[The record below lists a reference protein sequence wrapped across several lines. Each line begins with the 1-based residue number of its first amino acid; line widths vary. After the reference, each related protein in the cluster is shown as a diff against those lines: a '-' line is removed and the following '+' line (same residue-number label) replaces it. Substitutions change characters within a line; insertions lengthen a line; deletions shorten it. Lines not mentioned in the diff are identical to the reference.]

1 MEKSF
6 NNRTS
11 VIYQNPQH
19 PRNYKMVKRRWLM
32 VPMCEYKVSVPYPK
46 PNTLNLFQ
54 MTILK
59 LLVSGS
65 KDDDYIAKALCLNI
79 ELVSFIVDELEQYK
93 LIKNTAKKLKYKEQP
108 FWVYKYCISAEY
120 KYNTDSIIKAYNSY
134 RFDLNKRLLENK
146 DYKVIDNIASYLPVN
161 LKKGSNYLYYLGMR
175 NNIIEWSED
184 NDTMHIT
191 LPIMFSGIITTMSL
205 EEDKSILVKEIF
217 VYDRP
222 EGLPQNGGYKNL
234 FIK

>member
-1 MEKSF
+1 MSCRYILLSMIFILFYSLIAFAYNEQDIDLYNHS
-6 NNRTS
+6 NQHG
-11 VIYQNPQH
+11 VIFH
-19 PRNYKMVKRRWLM
+19 AEDKRAYYDNITYD
-32 VPMCEYKVSVPYPK
+32 VIS
-46 PNTLNLFQ
+46 
-54 MTILK
+54 
-59 LLVSGS
+59 SGKCS
-65 KDDDYIAKALCLNI
+65 K
-79 ELVSFIVDELEQYK
+79 EQYK
-93 LIKNTAKKLKYKEQP
+93 LIKNTAKKLKDKEQP

-184 NDTMHIT
+184 NNTMHIT

-222 EGLPQNGGYKNL
+222 EGLPQNGGYKDL

>member
-1 MEKSF
+1 MRYKYILLSITFILFFSLNAFAYNEQDIDLYNHS
-6 NNRTS
+6 NQHG
-11 VIYQNPQH
+11 VIFH
-19 PRNYKMVKRRWLM
+19 AEDKRAYYDNITYD
-32 VPMCEYKVSVPYPK
+32 VV
-46 PNTLNLFQ
+46 N
-54 MTILK
+54 
-59 LLVSGS
+59 SGKCS
-65 KDDDYIAKALCLNI
+65 KD
-79 ELVSFIVDELEQYK
+79 QYK
-93 LIKNTAKKLKYKEQP
+93 LIKNTAKKLKEKEQP

-134 RFDLNKRLLENK
+134 RFDLNKRLLESK

-184 NDTMHIT
+184 NNIMHIT
-191 LPIMFSGIITTMSL
+191 LPIMFSGIITTMSV
-205 EEDKSILVKEIF
+205 EKDNTILVKEIF

-222 EGLPQNGGYKNL
+222 ESEDSGGLPKVGYKDL

>member
-1 MEKSF
+1 MRYRYILLSIVFVLFYSLNVFAYNEQDIDLYNHS
-6 NNRTS
+6 NQHG
-11 VIYQNPQH
+11 VIFH
-19 PRNYKMVKRRWLM
+19 AEDKK
-32 VPMCEYKVSVPYPK
+32 EYYDNITYDVIS
-46 PNTLNLFQ
+46 
-54 MTILK
+54 
-59 LLVSGS
+59 SGKCS
-65 KDDDYIAKALCLNI
+65 KA
-79 ELVSFIVDELEQYK
+79 EYK
-93 LIKNTAKKLKYKEQP
+93 LIKNTAKNLKDKEQP
-108 FWVYKYCISAEY
+108 FWIYKYCISAEY

-184 NDTMHIT
+184 NNIMHIT
-191 LPIMFSGIITTMSL
+191 LPIMFSGIITTMSI
-205 EEDKSILVKEIF
+205 EEDNSTLVKEIF

-222 EGLPQNGGYKNL
+222 AGLPQNGGYKDL